1 MFVHILR
8 LENMDTPNVNSVKY
22 LCNVLECPNIN
33 YTFVTNLEI
42 IICMNKQKIDK
53 ILIGCTFNA
62 YDLSSDDKKRLNTIM
77 YNYSMSKS
85 TVYMRFFVWGFYL
98 WEIYGVSQII
108 SDFVVSVIKDI
119 DDKDAVDQLLK
130 VSKNP
135 DSTFFKILTDLGMG
149 VRLCDFMSERGM
161 KSQTTVRKRFRTWNW
176 KPWEMKGIKVILEEG
191 FLKDT
196 SDK

>member
-1 MFVHILR
+1 
-8 LENMDTPNVNSVKY
+8 
-22 LCNVLECPNIN
+22 
-33 YTFVTNLEI
+33 
-42 IICMNKQKIDK
+42 
-53 ILIGCTFNA
+53 
-62 YDLSSDDKKRLNTIM
+62 
-77 YNYSMSKS
+77 MSKS

>member
-1 MFVHILR
+1 MLKTILSLTDKEKYIIFAYKFKKYQLMREEILR
-8 LENMDTPNVNSVKY
+8 K
-22 LCNVLECPNIN
+22 I
-33 YTFVTNLEI
+33 
-42 IICMNKQKIDK
+42 IDK
-53 ILIGCTFNA
+53 SILSVT
-62 YDLSSDDKKRLNTIM
+62 DMSSDEKMHLQSVM
-77 YNYSMSKS
+77 YRFGMSPS
-85 TVYMRFFVWGFYL
+85 TCYIRFFYKGYDF
-98 WEIYGVSQII
+98 WELDGVTKTI

-119 DDKDAVDQLLK
+119 DDKDAADQLLK
-130 VSKNP
+130 ASKNP

-176 KPWEMKGIKVILEEG
+176 KPWEMKGIKAILEED

>member
-1 MFVHILR
+1 M
-8 LENMDTPNVNSVKY
+8 
-22 LCNVLECPNIN
+22 ECPNIN
-33 YTFVTNLEI
+33 YTFATNLEI

-176 KPWEMKGIKVILEEG
+176 KPWEMKGIKVILEED